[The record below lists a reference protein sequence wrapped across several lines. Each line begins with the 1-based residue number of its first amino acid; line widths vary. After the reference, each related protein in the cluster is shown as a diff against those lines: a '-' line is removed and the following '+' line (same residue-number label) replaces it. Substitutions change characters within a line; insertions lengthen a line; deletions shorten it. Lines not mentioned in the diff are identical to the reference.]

1 MLLGQAWRGAR
12 RRSARH
18 RRRSTLGRPSLLPAC
33 ACGLGYD
40 GHVLLARRRRRATL
54 KSAHLGVLD
63 RVDMPVG
70 RRLSASHRLTPSLG
84 WRLTRRCRVLRR
96 QHYKRD
102 ACSIRLVHV
111 RAPSTCERRI
121 GFLVE
126 RPSSMV
132 VVRIALS
139 PCRCSCRPCEVAA
152 AARRRA
158 PRMHSRLDRAR
169 KLDFQAGKRTEV
181 WFFIVRRVAPRQP
194 SHLTTNPFVPC
205 THLRPGRA
213 VLVSKPSFHGQLQE
227 CKSSLAHTR
236 RPRTR
241 PRFANA
247 RPR

>member
-84 WRLTRRCRVLRR
+84 WRPSRRCRVLRR

-102 ACSIRLVHV
+102 ACSIRLVHL

-121 GFLVE
+121 ADVA
-126 RPSSMV
+126 RRAADAVSTM
-132 VVRIALS
+132 
-139 PCRCSCRPCEVAA
+139 AA
-152 AARRRA
+152 AAAHTELREGTHGRRCGRHESVLIREA
-158 PRMHSRLDRAR
+158 HYSRGPLVACLLSVLAFLTFFTTKRIPPHVYP
-169 KLDFQAGKRTEV
+169 QAGVLRGN
-181 WFFIVRRVAPRQP
+181 RVFLLCA
-194 SHLTTNPFVPC
+194 STDFMKFLC
-205 THLRPGRA
+205 
-213 VLVSKPSFHGQLQE
+213 
-227 CKSSLAHTR
+227 
-236 RPRTR
+236 
-241 PRFANA
+241 
-247 RPR
+247 